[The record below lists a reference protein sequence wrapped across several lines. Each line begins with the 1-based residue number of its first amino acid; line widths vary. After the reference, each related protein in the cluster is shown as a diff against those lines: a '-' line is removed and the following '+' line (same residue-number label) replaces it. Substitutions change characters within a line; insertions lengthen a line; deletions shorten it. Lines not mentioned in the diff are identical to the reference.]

1 MKVPSSITEASG
13 SQQSHFERKQTRE
26 AEKLLATQYAIA
38 QILAGADTLH
48 AAGAG
53 IMRSVCE
60 NLGWEIGALWIVDEQ
75 AAVLRCS
82 YFWHVPSIDV
92 GKFEEVTHNQ
102 TLKRRSG
109 LPGRVWERGEPS
121 WITDI
126 SKDAGFVRMPTA
138 VKDGIRGAFGF
149 PILLKSE
156 VLGVMEFFSR
166 EVRTP
171 DAVLMEAMAAIGNHI
186 GQFIERKRT
195 EANLRASEAE
205 LRALFTAM
213 SDLILVID
221 AEGRYLKIVPTN
233 SALLYQPH
241 EQLIG
246 KTLHDVFTQTEADF
260 FLSHVRHAL
269 AERRTVSIEYS
280 LIMGGEEVWFAGSI
294 SPMHDDS
301 VVIVARD
308 VTESK
313 RAGKAVRKG
322 EEYINLFKLANDAI
336 LIFEPEGEIVLDIN
350 DKACQIYGF
359 SREDFIGLSIKDISQ
374 NVSRGEQHIK
384 KLLAEGTY
392 QEFETVQFRADGTPL
407 NLLINASV
415 IQYQGRQAVLSINR
429 DITSRKLAEQALRES
444 EERFRMFSEATSEAI
459 VIHDRERI
467 LEFNNTAALLC
478 GYDPA
483 EVSGMSLFSFA
494 APESHETIR
503 KNILAGYEHT
513 YEVVALRKDGSTF
526 PVEIIGKTFNYKG
539 QKARLTRFHDI
550 TQRKLA
556 EAAVHEADHR
566 AITEY
571 ERLLDRIASLAQT
584 LGTARD
590 LTTIFRALREFVN
603 TSTECCGFFISLYDA
618 EHHTQNAVYAW
629 SEGEEEDLSRLPPMP
644 MNESPHSRAVST
656 GQIIITDDLKMAM
669 GNPLLAHIEL
679 ERDSCFPQ
687 SSLVVPMV
695 VMGRIIGVVEAQST
709 ELAAFKQEHATAMRM
724 AANLTAVAIE
734 NVRLFEREQ
743 EREAQLRQSHKMEA
757 VGQLA
762 GGVAHDFNN
771 IVAVIMLQSEL
782 LLTQP
787 DQSENS
793 RRRIEEIRRASHRAA
808 ALTQQLLAF
817 SRKQV
822 LQPKVLDLNAI
833 VSDMDRMLRRLIG
846 EHIEFVTVAEAGL
859 GQVKADRNQI
869 EQVVMNLAINAR
881 DAMPAGGKLYIRT
894 ADVELD
900 ENYVA
905 HHIGVEPGRYVMLA
919 VSDTGT
925 GMDAQTQARIFEP
938 FFTTKAQGKGT
949 GLGLSTVYGIVK
961 QSGGNI
967 WVYSEQDLGTTFK
980 VYLPRLDRVVERGMT
995 GELRAVLPQG
1005 TETILLVEDEEMIR
1019 KAAREILEANGYLV
1033 LEASGG
1039 AEALMIC
1046 RTHKA
1051 PIQLLMTDVVMPQ
1064 MNGRELAE
1072 HLAALRPELK
1082 VLYMSGYTD
1091 DAIVHHGVLDAGIA
1105 FLEKPFTAK
1114 ALTHRVR
1121 ELLDA
1126 H

>member
-1 MKVPSSITEASG
+1 MKVPSAITEESG
-13 SQQSHFERKQTRE
+13 SEQSQLERKWSRE
-26 AEKLLATQYAIA
+26 AERLLATQYAIA
-38 QILAGADTLH
+38 QILAGAATLDD
-48 AAGAG
+48 AGAG
-53 IMRSVCE
+53 IVRSVCE

-82 YFWHVPSIDV
+82 HFWHVPSIQV
-92 GKFEEVTHNQ
+92 RKFQEVTRREP
-102 TLKRRSG
+102 LERRSG
-109 LPGRVWERGEPS
+109 LPGRVWESGKPG
-121 WITDI
+121 WIADVG
-126 SKDAGFVRMPTA
+126 KDTNFVRMPAA
-138 VKDGIRGAFGF
+138 VMEGIRGAFGF

-171 DAVLMEAMAAIGNHI
+171 DTVLMEAMAAIGNHI
-186 GQFIERKRT
+186 GQFVERKRT

-205 LRALFTAM
+205 TRALFAAM

-246 KTLHDVFTQTEADF
+246 KTLHDVFPPTEADF
-260 FLSHVRHAL
+260 FLSHVRRAL

-280 LIMGGEEVWFAGSI
+280 LIMGDEETWFAGSI

-313 RAGKAVRKG
+313 RVEKAVRKG

-350 DKACQIYGF
+350 DKACEIYGF
-359 SREDFIGLSIKDISQ
+359 SREDFIGRSIRDISQ
-374 NVSRGEQHIK
+374 NVSRGEQHVK

-407 NLLINASV
+407 NLVINASV
-415 IQYQGRQAVLSINR
+415 IQYQGHQAVLSINR
-429 DITSRKLAEQALRES
+429 DITNRKLAEQALRES
-444 EERFRMFSEATSEAI
+444 EERFRMFSEASSEGI
-459 VIHDRERI
+459 IIHDGEQI
-467 LEFNNTAALLC
+467 LEFNNTAALLY
-478 GYDPA
+478 GYNPA
-483 EVSGMSLFSFA
+483 EVLGTPLFTFV
-494 APESHETIR
+494 APESRETSR
-503 KNILAGYEHT
+503 KNILADYEHA
-513 YEVVALRKDGSTF
+513 YEVLALRKDGSTF
-526 PVEIIGKTFNYKG
+526 PAEIIGKTFDYKG
-539 QKARLTRFHDI
+539 QKARLTRFRDI

-556 EAAVHEADHR
+556 EEAIREADQR

-571 ERLLDRIASLAQT
+571 ERLLDRVASLAQT
-584 LGTARD
+584 LGTARG

-618 EHHTQNAVYAW
+618 ERHLQNAVYAW
-629 SEGEEEDLSRLPPMP
+629 SEGEEADLSGLPPMP

-669 GNPLLAHIEL
+669 RNQWLAHIEL

-695 VMGRIIGVVEAQST
+695 VMGRTIGAVEAQST

-743 EREAQLRQSHKMEA
+743 ERETQLRQSHKMEA

-782 LLTQP
+782 LLTQL
-787 DQSENS
+787 DQSDNS
-793 RRRIEEIRRASHRAA
+793 RHRIEEIRKASHRAA

-846 EHIEFVTVAEAGL
+846 EHIEFLTVAEAEL

-869 EQVVMNLAINAR
+869 EQVVMNLVINAR
-881 DAMPAGGKLYIRT
+881 DAMPGGGKLSIRT
-894 ADVELD
+894 ANVELD

-919 VSDTGT
+919 ISDTGI
-925 GMDAQTQARIFEP
+925 GMSIKTQARIFEP
-938 FFTTKAQGKGT
+938 FFTTKEQGKGT

-967 WVYSEQDLGTTFK
+967 WVYSERDFGTTFK
-980 VYLPRLDRVVERGMT
+980 VYLPRLDQVVEHGMS

-1019 KAAREILEANGYLV
+1019 KAAREILEANGYRV
-1033 LEASGG
+1033 LDASGG
-1039 AEALMIC
+1039 EEALMIS
-1046 RTHKA
+1046 RLHKA
-1051 PIQLLMTDVVMPQ
+1051 PIQLLMTDVVMPR

-1072 HLAALRPELK
+1072 RLGLLRPNLK

-1105 FLEKPFTAK
+1105 FLEKPFTAQ

-1126 H
+1126 

>member
-1 MKVPSSITEASG
+1 MKVSTSVTEACG
-13 SQQSHFERKQTRE
+13 SPQSHLEGNQSRE

-38 QILAGADTLH
+38 QVLAGADTFDD
-48 AAGAG
+48 AGAG

-60 NLGWEIGALWIVDEQ
+60 NLGWEIGALWTVDEQ

-82 YFWHVPSIDV
+82 YFWHVPSIRG
-92 GKFEEVTHNQ
+92 GKFEEVTRSI

-109 LPGRVWERGEPS
+109 LPGRVWESGTPS
-121 WITDI
+121 WITDV
-126 SKDAGFVRMPTA
+126 SRDAGFVRMPTA
-138 VKDGIRGAFGF
+138 LMEGIRGAFGF
-149 PILLKSE
+149 PILLESE

-166 EVRTP
+166 EIRVP
-171 DAVLMEAMAAIGNHI
+171 DTVLMEAMAAIGNHI

-195 EANLRASEAE
+195 EANLRASETE
-205 LRALFTAM
+205 LRALFNAM
-213 SDLILVID
+213 ADLIFVID
-221 AEGRYLKIVPTN
+221 ADGRYLKIVPTN
-233 SALLYQPH
+233 PALLCQPH

-246 KTLHDVFTQTEADF
+246 KTLHDVFPQTKADF
-260 FLSHVRHAL
+260 FLSHVRRAL
-269 AERRTVSIEYS
+269 AERRAVSIEYS
-280 LIMGGEEVWFAGSI
+280 LIIGGEEAWFAGSI

-308 VTESK
+308 ITEGK
-313 RAGKAVRKG
+313 RAEKVVRKA

-350 DKACQIYGF
+350 DKACEIYGF
-359 SREDFIGLSIKDISQ
+359 SREDFLGRSIRDLTQ
-374 NVSRGEQHIK
+374 NVSRGDQHVK
-384 KLLAEGTY
+384 KLLAAGTY

-415 IQYQGRQAVLSINR
+415 IQYQGRQVVLSINR
-429 DITSRKLAEQALRES
+429 DITNRKLAEQALRES
-444 EERFRMFSEATSEAI
+444 EERFRMFSEASSEGI

-483 EVSGMSLFSFA
+483 EVSGKPLFSFA
-494 APESHETIR
+494 TPESRETIR
-503 KNILAGYEHT
+503 KHILAGYEQT
-513 YEVVALRKDGSTF
+513 YEAVALRKDGSTF
-526 PVEIIGKTFNYKG
+526 PVEIVGKTFDYKG
-539 QKARLTRFHDI
+539 QKARLTRFRDI

-556 EAAVHEADHR
+556 EEAVHEADQR

-571 ERLLDRIASLAQT
+571 ELLLERIASLAQT
-584 LGTARD
+584 LGTARG
-590 LTTIFRALREFVN
+590 LTTIFRALREFAG
-603 TSTECCGFFISLYDA
+603 TSTACCELFISLYDA
-618 EHHTQNAVYAW
+618 ERHMLNAVYAW
-629 SEGEEEDLSRLPPMP
+629 SAGEEDDLSRLPPMP
-644 MNESPHSRAVST
+644 MTESPHSRAVAT
-656 GQIIITDDLKMAM
+656 GQIIITDDLQTAM
-669 GNPLLAHIEL
+669 GNQPPVRNGLETASPL
-679 ERDSCFPQ
+679 PQ
-687 SSLVVPMV
+687 SSLVVPMM
-695 VMGRIIGVVEAQST
+695 VMGRVIGAVEAQSS
-709 ELAAFKQEHATAMRM
+709 ELAAFRQEHATAMRM

-782 LLTQP
+782 LLTQL
-787 DQSENS
+787 DQSDNS
-793 RRRIEEIRRASHRAA
+793 RRRIEEIRKSSHRAA

-846 EHIEFVTVAEAGL
+846 EHIEFLTVAEAGL
-859 GQVKADRNQI
+859 GQVKADRSQI
-869 EQVVMNLAINAR
+869 EQVVMNLAINAQ
-881 DAMPAGGKLYIRT
+881 DAMPKGGKLSIRT
-894 ADVELD
+894 ANVELD

-905 HHIGVEPGRYVMLA
+905 QHIGVEPGRYVMLA

-938 FFTTKAQGKGT
+938 FFTTKEQGKGT

-961 QSGGNI
+961 QSGGSI

-980 VYLPRLDRVVERGMT
+980 VYLPRLDQAVEHEMSCESG
-995 GELRAVLPQG
+995 AALPQG

-1033 LEASGG
+1033 LEAAGG

-1046 RTHKA
+1046 GMHKA

-1064 MNGRELAE
+1064 MSGRELAE
-1072 HLAALRPELK
+1072 HLASLRPELK

-1091 DAIVHHGVLDAGIA
+1091 DAIVHHGVLEEGVA
-1105 FLEKPFTAK
+1105 FLEKPFTAQ
-1114 ALTHRVR
+1114 ALMHRVR
-1121 ELLDA
+1121 ELLDT

>member
-1 MKVPSSITEASG
+1 ME
-13 SQQSHFERKQTRE
+13 
-26 AEKLLATQYAIA
+26 
-38 QILAGADTLH
+38 
-48 AAGAG
+48 
-53 IMRSVCE
+53 
-60 NLGWEIGALWIVDEQ
+60 
-75 AAVLRCS
+75 
-82 YFWHVPSIDV
+82 
-92 GKFEEVTHNQ
+92 
-102 TLKRRSG
+102 
-109 LPGRVWERGEPS
+109 
-121 WITDI
+121 
-126 SKDAGFVRMPTA
+126 
-138 VKDGIRGAFGF
+138 GIRGAFGF

-171 DAVLMEAMAAIGNHI
+171 DAGLMEAMASIGNHI
-186 GQFIERKRT
+186 GQFIERKRAET
-195 EANLRASEAE
+195 RLRSSEAE
-205 LRALFTAM
+205 LRALFTAIA
-213 SDLILVID
+213 DLIFVVD
-221 AEGRYLKIVPTN
+221 AEGRYLKIAPTN
-233 SALLYQPH
+233 LNVLYRPS
-241 EQLIG
+241 EEIIG
-246 KTLHDVFTQTEADF
+246 KSLHEVLPQTEADF
-260 FLSHVRHAL
+260 FLSHVRRAL
-269 AERRTVSIEYS
+269 AEHQTIPIEYS
-280 LIMGGEEVWFAGSI
+280 LIVEGEETCFAGSI
-294 SPMHDDS
+294 SPMLDDS

-313 RAGKAVRKG
+313 RAEKALRKG

-350 DKACQIYGF
+350 DKACEVYGY
-359 SREDFIGLSIKDISQ
+359 SREDFIGRSIRDISQ
-374 NVSRGEQHIK
+374 NVSRGDHHIK

-392 QEFETVQFRADGTPL
+392 QEFETMQFRADGMPL
-407 NLLINASV
+407 NFLINASV
-415 IQYQGRQAVLSINR
+415 IQYQGCRAVLSINR
-429 DITSRKLAEQALRES
+429 DITNRKLAEQALRES
-444 EERFRMFSEATSEAI
+444 EERFRMFSEATSEGI
-459 VIHDRERI
+459 VVHDREQI
-467 LEFNNTAALLC
+467 LEFNNRAAVLC

-483 EVSGMSLFSFA
+483 EVSDMPLLAFA

-503 KNILAGYEHT
+503 RNIFAGYEQT
-513 YEVVALRKDGSTF
+513 YETVALKKDGSTF
-526 PVEIIGKTFNYKG
+526 PVEIVGKTFDYKG
-539 QKARLTRFHDI
+539 QKARLTRFRDI

-556 EAAVHEADHR
+556 EAAMHEADQR

-571 ERLLDRIASLAQT
+571 ERLLDRVAALAQT
-584 LGTARD
+584 LGMARD

-603 TSTECCGFFISLYDA
+603 TSAKCCGFFISLYDA
-618 EHHTQNAVYAW
+618 ERHMQNAVYAW
-629 SEGEEEDLSRLPPMP
+629 SESEEEDLSRLPPMT

-656 GQIIITDDLKMAM
+656 GQIIITDDLKMAT
-669 GNPLLAHIEL
+669 GNGLSAHIES

-695 VMGRIIGVVEAQST
+695 VMGRIIGAVEAQST
-709 ELAAFKQEHATAMRM
+709 GLAAFKQEHAAAMRM

-743 EREAQLRQSHKMEA
+743 ERETQLRQSHKMEA

-762 GGVAHDFNN
+762 GGVSHDFNN

-782 LLTQP
+782 LLTQL
-787 DQSENS
+787 DQNDTS
-793 RRRIEEIRRASHRAA
+793 RRRIEEIRKASHRAA

-846 EHIEFVTVAEAGL
+846 EHIEFLTVAEAGL

-869 EQVVMNLAINAR
+869 EQVVMNLVINAR
-881 DAMPAGGKLYIRT
+881 DAMPKGGKLSIRT
-894 ADVELD
+894 ANVELD

-905 HHIGVEPGRYVMLA
+905 HHISVEPGRYMMLA
-919 VSDTGT
+919 ISDTGT
-925 GMDAQTQARIFEP
+925 GMNAQTQARIFEP
-938 FFTTKAQGKGT
+938 FFTTKEQGKGT

-967 WVYSEQDLGTTFK
+967 WVYSERDLGTTFK
-980 VYLPRLDRVVERGMT
+980 VYLPRLEQVVERDMS

-1019 KAAREILEANGYLV
+1019 KAAREILEANGYRV
-1033 LEASGG
+1033 LDASGG
-1039 AEALMIC
+1039 EEALVISLM
-1046 RTHKA
+1046 HKA
-1051 PIQLLMTDVVMPQ
+1051 PIRLLMTDVVMPR

-1072 HLAALRPELK
+1072 RLLSLRPDLK

-1126 H
+1126 Q